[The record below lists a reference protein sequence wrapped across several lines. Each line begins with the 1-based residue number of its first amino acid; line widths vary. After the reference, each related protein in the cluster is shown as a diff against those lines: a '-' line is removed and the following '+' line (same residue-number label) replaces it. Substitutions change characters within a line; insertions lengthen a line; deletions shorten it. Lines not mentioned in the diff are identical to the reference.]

1 MGNIILDFP
10 NTKQESSYGE
20 ADFEIASSPLMY
32 KDAEG
37 NSKVSSKHSIYRTDT
52 GEELG
57 VHGKNYSAPSQLSY
71 KRMIDNQR
79 SIFEKADLNTTDM
92 KENIAVSGNGK
103 RCFVTNVLPEET
115 LITPDGDRAS
125 LSFLSAT
132 SLDGTLPFIMSAGAE
147 QGACLNGQVFISG
160 AATLYK
166 SRHNR
171 LLDIDRGAKLILD
184 VTTTFQAE
192 VDRWHEWSNTSIT
205 RDDARREI
213 ATLSNCPDVLDFG
226 RLPRHP
232 PYVSLKAL
240 RDNSKKINKAGRYLL
255 VKWEEYST
263 RMGMNRWALYN
274 TFTDWSTHAP
284 TRSTSNVSNV
294 TYLRGERVKKH
305 IITNFETPSVA
316 A

>member
-10 NTKQESSYGE
+10 TTKQESSYGE

-52 GEELG
+52 GAELG
-57 VHGKNYSAPSQLSY
+57 VHGKNYSDPSQLSY

-79 SIFEKADLNTTDM
+79 SIFEKADLNTTNM
-92 KENIAVSGNGK
+92 RENISVSGGGK
-103 RCFVTNVLPEET
+103 RCFITNVLPEET
-115 LITPDGDRAS
+115 LITPDGDKVS
-125 LSFLSAT
+125 LSFLAAT
-132 SLDGTLPFIMSAGAE
+132 SLDGTLPFIMSAGGN
-147 QGACLNGQVFISG
+147 QTACSNGQVFISG

-171 LLDIDRGAKLILD
+171 LLDIDRGATLILD
-184 VTTTFQAE
+184 VTTTFQSE
-192 VDRWHEWSNTSIT
+192 VDKWYEWSNTSIT
-205 RDDARREI
+205 NDDARREI
-213 ATLSNCPDVLDFG
+213 ATLSNCPDVLNIPLIDPVPK
-226 RLPRHP
+226 L
-232 PYVSLKAL
+232 
-240 RDNSKKINKAGRYLL
+240 NKAAKYLSS
-255 VKWEEYST
+255 KWDEYSA
-263 RMGMNRWALYN
+263 RMGRNRWALYN

>member
-1 MGNIILDFP
+1 MSKIILDFP
-10 NTKQESSYGE
+10 INKKSSYGN
-20 ADFEIASSPLMY
+20 ADFEIDSSPLFY
-32 KDAEG
+32 VDNEG
-37 NSKVSSKHSIYRTDT
+37 NSRESAKHSIYRTDT

-57 VHGKNYSAPSQLSY
+57 VHGKNYSDPSQLSY

-79 SIFEKADLNTTDM
+79 SIFEKANLNTTNM

-166 SRHNR
+166 NRHNR
-171 LLDIDRGAKLILD
+171 LLDIDHGAKLILE
-184 VTTTFQAE
+184 VTETFQSE
-192 VDRWHEWSNTSIT
+192 VNKWFEWSDKVIT
-205 RDDARREI
+205 DLDAAREI
-213 ATLSNCPDVLDFG
+213 ATLSNCTEAKDFFKFQKSLD
-226 RLPRHP
+226 
-232 PYVSLKAL
+232 VSLKYFQG
-240 RDNSKKINKAGRYLL
+240 DYKPNKAFKYLL
-255 VKWEEYST
+255 EKWINYSS
-263 RMGMNRWALYN
+263 RMGKNRWALFN

-284 TRSTSNVSNV
+284 TRASNNTSNIV
-294 TYLRGERVKKH
+294 YLRSQKVKKQV
-305 IITNFETPSVA
+305 TKTFETQIA

>member
-10 NTKQESSYGE
+10 SSKTIIPINSRDPLPTGYGD
-20 ADFEIASSPLMY
+20 ADFEIESSPLFY
-32 KDAEG
+32 VDAEG
-37 NSKVSSKHSIYRTDT
+37 NSRESAKHSIYRTDT

-57 VHGKNYSAPSQLSY
+57 VHGKNYSAPDQLSY

-79 SIFEKADLNTTDM
+79 SIFERADLNTTNM

-115 LITPDGDRAS
+115 LNTPNGDKAS

-166 SRHNR
+166 NRHNR
-171 LLDIDRGAKLILD
+171 LLDIDHGAKLILD

-192 VDRWHEWSNTSIT
+192 VDKWYEWSNTSIT
-205 RDDARREI
+205 EDDVRREI
-213 ATLSNCPDVLDFG
+213 ATLSNCSDVLTIPLIDAVPK
-226 RLPRHP
+226 L
-232 PYVSLKAL
+232 
-240 RDNSKKINKAGRYLL
+240 NKAAKYLL
-255 VKWEEYST
+255 SKWDEYSV
-263 RMGMNRWALYN
+263 RMGRNRWALYN

-284 TRSTSNVSNV
+284 TRSSNNVSNIV
-294 TYLRGERVKKH
+294 YLRSQKVKQQVTQTFKTQ
-305 IITNFETPSVA
+305 IA